1 VRVYFLRHGIAADR
15 DEFQGDDFER
25 PLTDE
30 GCERMQREAKAIA
43 KLQIEPDVIVTSP
56 LVRAKQTAQIVADAL
71 KLDGKLVEDKRV
83 GENFGVQQLAQILAD
98 HAKADALMLVGH
110 EPDMSDVIGQL
121 TGGTNIDLKK
131 GGLALVEL
139 QGASSSSGQLQ
150 WLIPPKVLVR

>member
-1 VRVYFLRHGIAADR
+1 MRVYFLRHGIAADR
-15 DEFQGDDFER
+15 DEFQGDDFDR

-71 KLDGKLVEDKRV
+71 KRDGKLVEDKRV
-83 GENFGVQQLAQILAD
+83 AEDFGVQQLAQILAD
-98 HAKADALMLVGH
+98 HPKVEAVMLVGH
-110 EPDMSDVIGQL
+110 EPDMSAVIGEL

-131 GGLALVEL
+131 GGLALVEV
-139 QGASSSSGQLQ
+139 QDASSTSGQLQ